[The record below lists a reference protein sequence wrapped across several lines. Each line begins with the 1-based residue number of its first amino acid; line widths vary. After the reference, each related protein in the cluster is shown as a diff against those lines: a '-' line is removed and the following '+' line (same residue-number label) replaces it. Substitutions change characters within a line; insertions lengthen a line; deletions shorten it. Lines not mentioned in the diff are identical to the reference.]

1 MGQAKLRGSLEQRV
15 AEAKI
20 ANAKREQEARDRKLA
35 EEASL
40 SPQER
45 KKRKETKILL
55 GTMLAMASG
64 LNQG

>member
-20 ANAKREQEARDRKLA
+20 ANTKIEQEARERKLA

-45 KKRKETKILL
+45 KKRKEAKILL
-55 GTMLAMASG
+55 GTMLAMSAG
-64 LNQG
+64 INQK